1 MPDQLP
7 TFHIMPVG
15 WDYPA
20 WMGDFYPDD
29 LPDEWRLA
37 YFANEF
43 SGVLI
48 PRAEWEQADA
58 EQFKAW
64 VDEVSDSFRFYLEL
78 DSMVATQVCLLKGRA
93 LGASL
98 GGFVVHPGAD
108 RSDLG
113 GLPVFAGT
121 GLAHGFEAVVRP
133 AIIMQSNELGGL
145 REQRERLETLVTKL
159 PPAVDVPFFITGAP
173 PSIGL
178 LRNLRQLAR
187 LMGYA

>member
-1 MPDQLP
+1 
-7 TFHIMPVG
+7 MPVG

-29 LPDEWRLA
+29 LPDEWRLT

-58 EQFKAW
+58 EQFKTW

-78 DSMVATQVCLLKGRA
+78 DSTVATQVCLLTGRA
-93 LGASL
+93 LGAAL
-98 GGFVVHPGAD
+98 GGFVVPPGIEQ
-108 RSDLG
+108 SDLG
-113 GLPVFAGT
+113 GLPVFVGT
-121 GLAHGFEAVVRP
+121 DSTHELEKVVKP
-133 AIIMQSNELGGL
+133 AIIMKSNALGGL
-145 REQRERLETLVTKL
+145 REQREWLETLVTKL
-159 PPAVDVPFFITGAP
+159 PPAIDVPFFIAGAP

-178 LRNLRQLAR
+178 LRNLRQLVQ